1 MGKALPPLYFP
12 LEQSREGQYGN
23 VRRRKGNCPKRK
35 KKTLTYPLNLSR
47 LRSLP
52 LRVLCANPGQ
62 PNLLHQIPLPL
73 SRPSCPDPQ
82 FGLTP
87 EIVKRPFAEIG
98 DIRTF
103 FDLVEKRAMAF
114 VTYVR
119 RLSPSLCFERNRSAW

>member
-1 MGKALPPLYFP
+1 MPSLQSFSRFCALFSPPAFFA
-12 LEQSREGQYGN
+12 QISR
-23 VRRRKGNCPKRK
+23 KP
-35 KKTLTYPLNLSR
+35 PNLSR
-47 LRSLP
+47 QTP
-52 LRVLCANPGQ
+52 L
-62 PNLLHQIPLPL
+62 HPLAP
-73 SRPSCPDPQ
+73 PQ

-119 RLSPSLCFERNRSAW
+119 FPCREIPFA

>member
-1 MGKALPPLYFP
+1 MPSFQSFSRFCALFSPPAFFA
-12 LEQSREGQYGN
+12 QISR
-23 VRRRKGNCPKRK
+23 KP
-35 KKTLTYPLNLSR
+35 PNLSR
-47 LRSLP
+47 
-52 LRVLCANPGQ
+52 
-62 PNLLHQIPLPL
+62 QIPIHPL
-73 SRPSCPDPQ
+73 APPQ

-119 RLSPSLCFERNRSAW
+119 SPFLKNLRMDPDTFLSRSTTRARP

>member
-1 MGKALPPLYFP
+1 MD
-12 LEQSREGQYGN
+12 
-23 VRRRKGNCPKRK
+23 RRRKK
-35 KKTLTYPLNLSR
+35 LTYPLNLSR
-47 LRSLP
+47 FAALSSPPRSLRAKSRP
-52 LRVLCANPGQ
+52 S
-62 PNLLHQIPLPL
+62 PNLLRRTPIHPLLAPRAPL
-73 SRPSCPDPQ
+73 Q

-119 RLSPSLCFERNRSAW
+119 RFSQSQSAWD